1 MQKVLYLLTPLFVLS
16 TSPFPNIFVDRHL
29 EDRPGIEP
37 DKSGDCP
44 PSHPIKGNFTT
55 HSGEQCI
62 YHMPGQRFYNKTKA
76 EQCYAT
82 EEDARQDE
90 CRKSKV

>member
-1 MQKVLYLLTPLFVLS
+1 MQEVVPRLLSILVLATPIFSDIVVNRTLS
-16 TSPFPNIFVDRHL
+16 
-29 EDRPGIEP
+29 DRPGIKASE
-37 DKSGDCP
+37 SGICP

-55 HSGEQCI
+55 YSGERCI
-62 YHMPGQRFYNKTKA
+62 YHLPGQRFYPKTKA

-82 EEDARQDE
+82 EEDARQDG